1 MICDLVYQ
9 AMEMVESS
17 MRDKRLKMV
26 ELYGQKAV
34 MSAITCF
41 REITVCWWQ
50 HEALAIDN

>member
-17 MRDKRLKMV
+17 MRDKMV